1 VYYVEFFRKKPEVS
15 WEDFQRVVS
24 GAYRRWV
31 ELHPGDAPV
40 LAIGRTWR
48 LGPSDAP
55 YIIVWKIPDFARID
69 EWTSARRDDAASEA
83 AVMEGTLSVA
93 DMDAGVYEEIG
104 VEML

>member
-24 GAYRRWV
+24 GAYRHWA
-31 ELHPGDAPV
+31 ELHPEDAPV

-55 YIIVWKIPDFARID
+55 YLIVWKLPDFARID
-69 EWTSARRDDAASEA
+69 EWTKARREDAASEK
-83 AVMEGTLSVA
+83 AVVQGTLSVA
-93 DMDAGVYEEIG
+93 DMDAGVYDDIG
-104 VEML
+104 LEML